1 MKQEYTPSREELMRA
16 FKQTPPAFAAG
27 VECALR
33 DLQNKEDEKVKRKI
47 PVALVIAIAVLLI
60 TSTVV
65 YAASNSHTI
74 DLLKWFYG
82 NNITLD
88 QAEVA
93 PVGHSVTMGP
103 ITYTLDDVIYA
114 NGVLYGSGTAV
125 ADDSAVLI
133 TEDYEVTDPAGYALH
148 YGDEQIPEGAPTY
161 ADLARQKGCNIT
173 HVKLV
178 PEGYCLEDKNY
189 ELQLYTGDI
198 GYDNMA
204 DGGNDNRMTF
214 WFEIYADPNDPTAVN
229 MPLSDSMREEM
240 IADGDKPD
248 NTTKKPVDETT
259 PIFRHIDIQDVV
271 CNSAGRAMEFNGLPE
286 MPMDG
291 INLKNITIRAT
302 QEATFTNCTNI
313 KQDNVKIVIE

>member
-240 IADGDKPD
+240 IADGDNPD
-248 NTTKKPVDETT
+248 AYVNLGIARAKEYTLKLRLSTWEIT
-259 PIFRHIDIQDVV
+259 P
-271 CNSAGRAMEFNGLPE
+271 
-286 MPMDG
+286 DG
-291 INLKNITIRAT
+291 QWLRDGANDTYQSMVWTVSVEPKA
-302 QEATFTNCTNI
+302 QP
-313 KQDNVKIVIE
+313 